1 MLIINGYILFF
12 NIYDKF
18 FSKIFG
24 CVIYTILFCIM
35 KRVHQE
41 ENLAGE

>member
-1 MLIINGYILFF
+1 MLIINGYILFL
-12 NIYDKF
+12 IYMISF

-24 CVIYTILFCIM
+24 YIIYIILFCIM

-41 ENLAGE
+41 ENLVGE